1 MFCMFAR
8 TQEGVHKMNYREH
21 VGVLHIH
28 SHYSDGSASVAEIV
42 EAARPAGLDF
52 LVLSDHD
59 TLAAR
64 RERWEGLHDDVQ
76 VLVAVEITPAR
87 QGHVLAMNVR
97 RCAGFAAR
105 HNRETLD
112 AVAAQGGYALVAHP
126 SGKNRPSL
134 RIRQRP
140 WYDWN
145 HPAVRGMEIWSYLH
159 DWIDGVVWWRLPMAY
174 EFWKHPE
181 RRVEGPYPRILRLW
195 DRLGRTRR
203 VAGLGG
209 LDCHARRVPL
219 AGVRIFPYE
228 KMFRA
233 LRNHLFVEAR
243 QWEADPIAALWQA
256 HAEGR
261 GFVSHDVLGD
271 AAGTRC
277 WAKVPDGR
285 TLQMGEEAAYEP
297 GATMCLRLPR
307 VAQVRW
313 IVNGECRL
321 RGNTDALDLDVT
333 GPGVYRF
340 EAALG
345 SAPWLFTNPFYFR

>member
-1 MFCMFAR
+1 
-8 TQEGVHKMNYREH
+8 MNYMER
-21 VGVLHIH
+21 VGVLHVH
-28 SHYSDGSASVAEIV
+28 SHYSDGSASIAEIV
-42 EAARPAGLDF
+42 AAARPAGLDF

-64 RERWEGLHDDVQ
+64 REGWEGTHEDVQ

-87 QGHVLAMNVR
+87 EGHVLAMNVG

-105 HNRETLD
+105 PNRETLD
-112 AVAAQGGYALVAHP
+112 AVATQGGYALVAHP
-126 SGKNRPSL
+126 SGKSKPAL
-134 RIRQRP
+134 RIRQPP

-181 RRVEGPYPRILRLW
+181 RRVQGPYPRILRLW
-195 DRLGRTRR
+195 DCLGRTRR
-203 VAGLGG
+203 VAGLSG

-233 LRNHLFVEAR
+233 VRNHLFIEKAR
-243 QWEADPIAALWQA
+243 WEADPIGALWEA
-256 HAEGR
+256 HSEGR
-261 GFVSHDVLGD
+261 GFVSHDVLAD
-271 AAGTRC
+271 ARGTRC
-277 WAKVPDGR
+277 WADVSDGR
-285 TLQMGEEAAYEP
+285 ALQMGQETSHKP
-297 GATMCLRLPR
+297 GARIRLRLPR
-307 VAQVRW
+307 VARVRW

-321 RGNTDALDLDVT
+321 SRTADALDLEVS
-333 GPGVYRF
+333 GPGIYRF
-340 EAALG
+340 EATLDG
-345 SAPWLFTNPFYFR
+345 APWLFTNPFYFR